1 MFQFT
6 VRPSLGNA
14 ALLDY
19 HRMTEIVSMGFR
31 EATAQLMSWRS
42 AVNLNTTRSTASAMS
57 PGLIRKHSDDATNV
71 GLQRRSNSL
80 TNLLAAQ
87 TEPAA
92 TPEKS
97 KIHKA
102 NSAKAQ

>member
-1 MFQFT
+1 MFQCT

-42 AVNLNTTRSTASAMS
+42 AVNLNTT
-57 PGLIRKHSDDATNV
+57 
-71 GLQRRSNSL
+71 LQRRSNSQ